1 MKRAILLLLL
11 CWGVAQCRH
20 GGENVPRLDA
30 GRVAGLNRQLAEKA
44 LAPRVLVN
52 KIEISCRN
60 RLKALNRDL
69 TRLEYLALLRDAH
82 VAALPEE
89 LQGREEALDDLSLGL
104 AGDTLAQQVL
114 AANREWAVPLPN
126 SYGDVWISITR
137 AGLAEN
143 RRQGQAVLGWLAA
156 EKLIDEAERE
166 RIGEALEKSTLLFP
180 HQAYDLI
187 LRELGAGS
195 PAPATP

>member
-1 MKRAILLLLL
+1 MKRVILLMLLW
-11 CWGVAQCRH
+11 WGVAQCRN
-20 GGENVPRLDA
+20 GGENAPRLDA
-30 GRVAGLNRQLAEKA
+30 GRVAGLNRQLAEKS

-52 KIEISCRN
+52 KIEINCRN

-69 TRLEYLALLRDAH
+69 TRLEYLAMLRDAH
-82 VAALPEE
+82 FAALPEE
-89 LQGREEALDDLSLGL
+89 LQGSQPALDEATRALKP
-104 AGDTLAQQVL
+104 DTLAQRL
-114 AANREWAVPLPN
+114 AAGREWSVPLPDAP
-126 SYGDVWISITR
+126 GGARISITR
-137 AGLAEN
+137 EGLAEN

-166 RIGEALEKSTLLFP
+166 RIGEALEKSILLFP